1 LTQKTTEKNN
11 RRAQRERERDTK
23 AHAERERERETNVHT
38 ASLKEREREFAISLL
53 PLLSNIIRRR
63 YTHKREKNAASSFG
77 RKRGPRGICEHH
89 HVRKIYT

>member
-38 ASLKEREREFAISLL
+38 ASLKERERVCHFSAAAAALEY
-53 PLLSNIIRRR
+53 N
-63 YTHKREKNAASSFG
+63 KEK
-77 RKRGPRGICEHH
+77 IH
-89 HVRKIYT
+89 T